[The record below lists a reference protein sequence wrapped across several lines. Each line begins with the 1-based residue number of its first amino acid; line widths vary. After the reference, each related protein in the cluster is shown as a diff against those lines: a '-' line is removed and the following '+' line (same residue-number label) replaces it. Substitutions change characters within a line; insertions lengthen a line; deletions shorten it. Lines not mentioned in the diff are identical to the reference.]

1 MAKLKTGRH
10 TSALKELRKTVK
22 RNKQNTSK
30 KTFLKTLV
38 KNVLAAV
45 EKKDKQTANE
55 VLNKAFSAFDK
66 AAKTNTIHA
75 NKAARKKS
83 QLSKKVATLEL

>member
-10 TSALKELRKTVK
+10 TSGLKELRKNIK

-38 KNVLAAV
+38 KQVVSAV
-45 EKKDKQTANE
+45 ENKDEKKAIE
-55 VLNKAFSAFDK
+55 VLNNAFSAFDK

-83 QLSKKVATLEL
+83 QLAKKVESLKS

>member
-10 TSALKELRKTVK
+10 TSGLKELRKNIK

-30 KTFLKTLV
+30 KTLLKTLV
-38 KNVLAAV
+38 KKVVSAV
-45 EKKDKQTANE
+45 ENKEQDTAKE
-55 VLNKAFSAFDK
+55 ILNKAFSAFDK
-66 AAKTNTIHA
+66 AAKTHTIHA

-83 QLSKKVATLEL
+83 QLAKKVASLKA

>member
-10 TSALKELRKTVK
+10 TSGLKELRKNIK

-30 KTFLKTLV
+30 KTLLKTLAKKV
-38 KNVLAAV
+38 VSAV
-45 EKKDKQTANE
+45 ENKDKEKATKI
-55 VLNKAFSAFDK
+55 LNDAFSAFDK

-83 QLSKKVATLEL
+83 QLAKKVADLK